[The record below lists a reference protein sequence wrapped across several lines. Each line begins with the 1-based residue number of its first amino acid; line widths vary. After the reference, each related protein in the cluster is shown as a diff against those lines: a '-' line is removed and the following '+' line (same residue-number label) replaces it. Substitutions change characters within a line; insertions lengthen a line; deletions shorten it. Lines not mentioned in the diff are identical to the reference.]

1 MLGSLKIDT
10 IDHFVTGV
18 SEHGSVPVAPRNDDA
33 LGQHIESTLAALAPS
48 EELEPTRLAAAMR
61 YSLLSPGKRV
71 RVRIAALAVQ
81 DLNGPVADAI
91 VAGCAVE
98 MVHSASLIL
107 DDLPCMDDAERRRG
121 APTNH
126 RVYGED
132 TAILAAI
139 GLLGDAFKALAGLE
153 RVGAHLRTGLVASL
167 SEAIG
172 IMGLVGGQ
180 EMDLRA
186 ARIQV
191 SETLVQTIHERKTGA
206 LFACAAEAGA
216 WIVDRHAELG
226 APLHDFGMLAGTAFQ
241 AYDDLAD
248 VRAPSEQ
255 LGKDTGNDDGKA
267 TLVAL
272 AGVEQAE
279 ASADRQFR
287 DAFARLEGTQLEH
300 GALAGFVV
308 ELQGALKARI
318 GRSDL
323 AR

>member
-1 MLGSLKIDT
+1 MT
-10 IDHFVTGV
+10 RV
-18 SEHGSVPVAPRNDDA
+18 SEHSRVPVAPQNDDV
-33 LGQHIESTLAALAPS
+33 LGLKIESALAALAPS
-48 EELEPTRLAAAMR
+48 AELEPARLAAAMR

-71 RVRIAALAVQ
+71 RVRMTALAVQ
-81 DLNGPVADAI
+81 DLCGPVVDAI
-91 VAGCAVE
+91 VAGCAFE

-121 APTNH
+121 VPTNH

-153 RVGAHLRTGLVASL
+153 RIGAHLRTGLVASL
-167 SEAIG
+167 GEAMG

-186 ARIQV
+186 ARTQV

-206 LFACAAEAGA
+206 LFACAAQAAA
-216 WIVDRHAELG
+216 WIIDRHDDLG
-226 APLHDFGMLAGTAFQ
+226 APLYDFGMLAGTAFQ

-248 VRAPSEQ
+248 VQAPSAQ
-255 LGKDTGNDDGKA
+255 LGKDTGNDDDKA

-272 AGVEQAE
+272 VGVEQAQ

-287 DAFARLEGTQLEH
+287 DAFVRLEGTQLQH

-308 ELQGALKARI
+308 ELQSALKARI
-318 GRSDL
+318 RRFEP